1 MNTNP
6 QKMSTRHEMLLK
18 SQVEGMSTQAI
29 CSKHDISEDMLR
41 VYRSDILW
49 KTREEEL
56 RTELRTD
63 RNNRLQT
70 VVGKAIKA
78 MDELVD
84 SPDDSIRL
92 RAASDVLDRGGFP
105 KGVHIEVDN
114 KPIINLFL
122 PDHLKPKVIEAIE
135 VNGVAE

>member
-1 MNTNP
+1 MDTTP
-6 QKMSTRHEMLLK
+6 QKMSTRHEMLLRA
-18 SQVEGMSTQAI
+18 QVDGLSTRDI
-29 CSKHDISEDMLR
+29 CRKHDISEDMLR

-56 RTELRTD
+56 RNELRTD
-63 RNNRLQT
+63 RGSRLQT

-78 MDELVD
+78 LDELVD

-92 RAASDVLDRGGFP
+92 RAAESALDRGGFP

-122 PDHLKPKVIEAIE
+122 PEHLKPKVVEAIE